1 MTRESDKPLLS
12 IAILTFNRSEYLN
25 ELLNSIEISRPE
37 TKSKIEIIILNN
49 GSTDNTIEIIDLHKN
64 RLNINEMSNL
74 TNIRGTKS
82 LLKLIDQ
89 AKGNFIIFP
98 GDDDVFCEAGID
110 KMLSTLYGIA
120 EDVSLTAARAQ
131 VIDHTGARLN
141 ISYKPKQY
149 FSQAELLATLI
160 NKSVFWFPAT
170 AIRTEVLKNNFLPD
184 SLTALDWYIWIL
196 ACTQGKVE
204 LIEAEIIKYRQ
215 HTDKEQNS
223 FLEENWEIDALL
235 MFSYAINKGAVC
247 EWLKLKD
254 FQDIQEFVEQLA
266 KNSAGE
272 NFSFQHKMK
281 YLMLFQEINKSFD
294 LKILLK
300 DLNFK
305 FIKEMDPRFKQSLLG
320 LGTSIEDFE
329 SLFWSVGIDF
339 KSNSKSKKKSN
350 FIELVANH
358 DGFDLIKNQLGI
370 ESSTKIPKRDELI
383 YQLFSEYNDAFR
395 SQREAELNKQIT
407 KFELKVVGVIRAIKK
422 LKNRRY
428 IFKK

>member
-1 MTRESDKPLLS
+1 MHNYITKVTICLWLS
-12 IAILTFNRSEYLN
+12 ICIIPLKILAQEKPYREPDGLN
-25 ELLNSIEISRPE
+25 NWYVELGGAAFLYSLNYEKILYKSTSLGWVGRVGVSYSFSDGRLLNKIDMDKGAVLAPFTTSFLLGSRE
-37 TKSKIEIIILNN
+37 RKEKIEL
-49 GSTDNTIEIIDLHKN
+49 
-64 RLNINEMSNL
+64 
-74 TNIRGTKS
+74 
-82 LLKLIDQ
+82 
-89 AKGNFIIFP
+89 
-98 GDDDVFCEAGID
+98 GI
-110 KMLSTLYGIA
+110 G
-120 EDVSLTAARAQ
+120 
-131 VIDHTGARLN
+131 
-141 ISYKPKQY
+141 
-149 FSQAELLATLI
+149 FTLI

-196 ACTQGKVE
+196 ACTQGEVE

-215 HTDKEQNS
+215 HADKEQNS

-254 FQDIQEFVEQLA
+254 FQAIQEFVEQLA

-320 LGTSIEDFE
+320 LGTAIEDFE

-350 FIELVANH
+350 FIELVPNH

-370 ESSTKIPKRDELI
+370 ESSTKIPKRDELV
-383 YQLFSEYNDAFR
+383 YQLFSEYNDALR
-395 SQREAELNKQIT
+395 SLREAELNKQIT
-407 KFELKVVGVIRAIKK
+407 KFELKVVGVIRAIKN